1 MNKQMKIAIFAII
14 ALGSIG
20 FAAITISLRQ
30 NGTATISGIE
40 SNFTNNIQF
49 ETVFADE
56 QSKTNGATVSIAPD
70 RKSFTFTTQTLA
82 STQDSF
88 QINYNIRNKSQYGAR
103 IGGLTCQVEGTA
115 KDYVDV
121 QENNDIQDSIIKPSG
136 ISCSDSVLIYLNK
149 SYADTAEQTLTVTC
163 SLQATATDYDPNDTT
178 LETCDNN

>member
-14 ALGSIG
+14 ALGAIG

-49 ETVFADE
+49 ETVYVDE
-56 QSKTNGATVSIAPD
+56 QSKTDGATVSIAPD
-70 RKSFTFTTQTLA
+70 RKSFTFTTQTLTTA
-82 STQDSF
+82 QESF
-88 QINYNIRNKSQYGAR
+88 QINYNIRNRSQYGAR

-121 QENNDIQDSIIKPSG
+121 QENNGIQDSIIKPTG

-149 SYADTAEQTLTVTC
+149 SYADTTEQTLKVTC